1 MSSLRQT
8 TAVTRGFSLVE
19 LMVALVIGLIIMG
32 AVLTLFVSSNK
43 QYTTT
48 DSMARLQENARFVV
62 DYLTR
67 DIRRVA
73 FFGCQSNDPIRLNLT
88 LNADS
93 QFKSSAT
100 GSYISFVNDPRP
112 DRTTADLIFPL
123 RGIDKEACI
132 ASGAAGCPLSDT
144 LTLVYIDAGKAVDLK
159 NDMVYESDSIVL
171 NTTNH
176 GFNRYDI
183 AAITDCQNVDIFQIT
198 NITMTG
204 STTTLE
210 HDTSAPP
217 VPYNKQG
224 NAINTLNKPYSISI
238 RPTRVMR
245 IRVLQ
250 YYIKNGAGGR
260 PALFRGDEELVDGVD
275 AFQVTYGVATTA
287 TPNPTRKDLI
297 PNQFVT
303 ADLVTDWNR
312 VVSIRVGFLVS
323 TIADTQTGQYSS
335 DKDTTVYSVNGV
347 NNAGPFN
354 DRRSRKPFES
364 VIQIRNVPGI

>member
-1 MSSLRQT
+1 MSRLRQT

-73 FFGCQSNDPIRLNLT
+73 FFGCQSNDLSRVNTT

-93 QFKSSAT
+93 QFRSAAT
-100 GSYISFVNDPRP
+100 NSYVAFVDPGPGS
-112 DRTTADLIFPL
+112 TLLFPL
-123 RGIDKEACI
+123 RGVDKEACI

-144 LTLVYIDAGKAVDLK
+144 LSLIYIDAGNSFSLQ
-159 NDMVYESDSIVL
+159 NDMVQESDPIVL

-198 NITMTG
+198 NITG
-204 STTTLE
+204 GNTTLE
-210 HDTSAPP
+210 HDTSVPP
-217 VPYNKQG
+217 VPFDRQG
-224 NAINTLNKPYSISI
+224 NSTATLSKPFTNSS
-238 RPTRVMR
+238 RPSRVMR
-245 IRVLQ
+245 MRLLQ
-250 YYIKNGAGGR
+250 YYIRNGAGGR

-275 AFQVTYGVATTA
+275 SFQVTYGVATTA

-297 PNQFVT
+297 PNLFVT

-364 VIQIRNVPGI
+364 VIQIRNVPAP

>member
-1 MSSLRQT
+1 MSRLRQT
-8 TAVTRGFSLVE
+8 ATVTRGFSLVE

-32 AVLTLFVSSNK
+32 AVLTLFVNSNK

-73 FFGCQSNDPIRLNLT
+73 FFGCQSNDPARLNLT
-88 LNADS
+88 LKADA

-100 GSYISFVNDPRP
+100 SSYVAFVDNPTP
-112 DRTTADLIFPL
+112 DTTAHLIYPL
-123 RGIDKEACI
+123 RGVDKEACV

-144 LTLVYIDAGKAVDLK
+144 LTLVYIDAGKAVDLQ
-159 NDMVYESDSIVL
+159 NDMANENDPIVL

-198 NITMTG
+198 NITG
-204 STTTLE
+204 GNTTLE

-217 VPYNKQG
+217 APYDKQG
-224 NAINTLNKPYSISI
+224 NSKDTLNKPYANSP

-245 IRVLQ
+245 IRLLQ
-250 YYIKNGAGGR
+250 YYIKDGAGGR

-312 VVSIRVGFLVS
+312 VVSIRIGFLVS

-335 DKDTTVYSVNGV
+335 DKDTTVYSVNGT

-354 DRRSRKPFES
+354 DRRLRKTFES
-364 VIQIRNVPGI
+364 VIQIRNVPVP